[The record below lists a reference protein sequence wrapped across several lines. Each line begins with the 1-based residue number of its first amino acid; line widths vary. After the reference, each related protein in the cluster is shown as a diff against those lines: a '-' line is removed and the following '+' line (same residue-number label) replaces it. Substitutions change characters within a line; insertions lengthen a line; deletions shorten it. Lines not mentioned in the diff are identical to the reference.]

1 MARTKKTRLVEEE
14 LQPMVAEGAGEAVP
28 AAPAVEPMVAAPQ
41 TVPTPAEP
49 VEPVVAEEPVDDVV
63 MPAVEEPALDN
74 SIEDI
79 EEPAE
84 VEMPELESASGSLD
98 LTDEQIAEIEAIK
111 ARVAAEAEAKAAQQ
125 IVDLINKGHISAAME
140 TGDTSVTPEG
150 AMVLPAE
157 APEVEGEPMMQSHK
171 YSDSEK
177 EMLREYR
184 EYIKGDL
191 SDETLVSLY
200 REYVSVGEGEAEEM
214 DLDFDTEIE
223 KDKLYIIYGVN
234 SRGERRGKPLA
245 EFESL
250 DRAIDYTKNILKSKC
265 AIVERT
271 WDEEANDIIETEVWS
286 SMKESVE
293 AESLYL
299 VFGKGSEGKRKA
311 LADFD
316 SLEDAKAFAKEHCGR
331 HGVVVERTWDGDVE
345 VWSSMKESVAADAE
359 VAYIVWGT
367 NNRGERRG
375 KPLADFDSLE
385 DAKAFAK
392 EHCGSKCVITER
404 TWANDELIEEEV
416 WSSMKESVEEELP
429 EESVEEVEIEEVE
442 EESVGEEDL
451 MSLISD
457 FLDKYDIEDSE
468 DLDDIVAELDK
479 DNFVAHHL
487 FDISHVDEMISTSQ
501 EDDIEEDF
509 DEELAEVDSEDM
521 ELSDEEFID
530 SLFGGKEEALVD
542 EVVEESDSLEAEEL
556 EEVEE
561 ELDEDSA
568 EDDLEDDSEEDLLEK
583 KLAARKRLI
592 QKHKRNI
599 RESEFRRMELMD
611 DSEDEEDLD
620 IDDMFSEA
628 KRYECPRPTRY
639 DDGEGI
645 SLSDMFKSTRD
656 KNQKYISDNTSYL
669 ANKRAKQKG
678 FGVGAFDIYT
688 SLDDDFVEDVVE
700 DCIGDSCEEVVE
712 TWAST
717 RRPKNDTGYVVTK
730 NRRDIFEEELEEA
743 DIASRTAVSNRALER
758 RADLARI
765 RRHTES
771 LNNSERTS
779 KFREALNSSSRV
791 QESTSVESNSWAANK
806 FIDRYNES
814 KEFCFEDLLKNGF
827 LG

>member
-63 MPAVEEPALDN
+63 MPAVEEPAADN

-98 LTDEQIAEIEAIK
+98 LTDDQIAEIEAIK

-150 AMVLPAE
+150 AMILPAE

-200 REYVSVGEGEAEEM
+200 REYVSVGEGASKAMEKEE
-214 DLDFDTEIE
+214 DYTDEVITSAVNNTLDTNIDFDTESAAE
-223 KDKLYIIYGVN
+223 KYSLTESKEETLYVIRGIN
-234 SRGERRGKPLA
+234 NRGERRGKPLA
-245 EFESL
+245 EFTSL
-250 DRAIDYTKNILKSKC
+250 DRAEDYAKNILKSKC
-265 AIVERT
+265 VITERT

-286 SMKESVE
+286 SIKESVDNDTE
-293 AESLYL
+293 I
-299 VFGKGSEGKRKA
+299 V
-311 LADFD
+311 
-316 SLEDAKAFAKEHCGR
+316 ED
-331 HGVVVERTWDGDVE
+331 VLD
-345 VWSSMKESVAADAE
+345 
-359 VAYIVWGT
+359 
-367 NNRGERRG
+367 
-375 KPLADFDSLE
+375 
-385 DAKAFAK
+385 
-392 EHCGSKCVITER
+392 
-404 TWANDELIEEEV
+404 IEEEAEDK
-416 WSSMKESVEEELP
+416 SEEIS
-429 EESVEEVEIEEVE
+429 EESVEEVETE
-442 EESVGEEDL
+442 EESVVEEDL

-468 DLDDIVAELDK
+468 DLEDIVAELEK
-479 DNFVAHHL
+479 DNFVAHRL
-487 FDISHVDEMISTSQ
+487 FDISHADEIISTSQ

-530 SLFGGKEEALVD
+530 SIFGEEAVETDVDTVVDEEPVD

-556 EEVEE
+556 EE
-561 ELDEDSA
+561 DSV

-611 DSEDEEDLD
+611 DSDDEEDLD

-669 ANKRAKQKG
+669 ADKRAKQTG

-688 SLDDDFVEDVVE
+688 SLDDDFVEEVSE

-717 RRPKNDTGYVVTK
+717 RRPNNDTGYVVTK
-730 NRRDIFEEELEEA
+730 SRRDLFDEELEEA
-743 DIASRTAVSNRALER
+743 ESVSKKAVSNRALER
-758 RADLARI
+758 RADLARV
-765 RRHTES
+765 RKHTES
-771 LNNSERTS
+771 VNNLERKSTS

-791 QESTSVESNSWAANK
+791 NEKVSVESNSWAANR